1 MHELCRVSDIPE
13 DNGLEI
19 RRPGPGGPLNL
30 ALFRT
35 AGRVQAWRNVCPH
48 MGRSLT
54 FAPGEFLL
62 GDRGELICPHHGA
75 SFDLRTG
82 QCLSGP
88 CAGDRLQTVE
98 VIVENDR
105 VLLRGDEQ

>member
-1 MHELCRVSDIPE
+1 MLELCRVEDIPA

-19 RRPGPGGPLNL
+19 RRPGPTGALDI
-30 ALFRT
+30 ALFR
-35 AGRVQAWRNVCPH
+35 AGAGVRAWRNVCPH

-62 GDRGELICPHHGA
+62 GERGELICPHHGA

-82 QCLSGP
+82 ECLAGP
-88 CAGDRLQTVE
+88 CLGDKLTAVAVTV
-98 VIVENDR
+98 DDGR
-105 VLLRGDEQ
+105 VLLDSSY